1 MCGFWEDGVR
11 ATSWLLLFM
20 IDPMC
25 VGRILPV
32 VGMISIYVSEAVYW
46 PHSIHCKRPA
56 KEVAERRIPPGLT
69 QQKARHAY
77 GDQERKY

>member
-1 MCGFWEDGVR
+1 MCGFSEDGVR

-32 VGMISIYVSEAVYW
+32 VRMISIYVSEAVY
-46 PHSIHCKRPA
+46 
-56 KEVAERRIPPGLT
+56 
-69 QQKARHAY
+69 
-77 GDQERKY
+77 